1 MRRPRFQF
9 SLLGLLTAMA
19 VFGVVLACIVKFGLS
34 LPMVTILWSL
44 LFVTLVV
51 MPVLAFVG
59 KPERRAFHAG
69 GAWFGWMY
77 VLIYMF
83 GFVIHSPMSF
93 TSTSPIR
100 FPQMSIERGM
110 FVVYK
115 WVVPPGS
122 RMFSTNDPESEY
134 DDLALQYDSRIWN
147 PPVAAPLPVAGG
159 LGGFAPPPFPAGAGG
174 GLGGGFLGTA
184 PMVTTPP
191 APLRPYRYVPWEI
204 FRDVAHALLA
214 SLWAISGGVL
224 ALLLARRNA
233 RRKSENA
240 TPTRG

>member
-1 MRRPRFQF
+1 
-9 SLLGLLTAMA
+9 MA

-44 LFVTLVV
+44 LLVAL
-51 MPVLAFVG
+51 MATPVLAFVG

-69 GAWFGWMY
+69 FAWFGWMY
-77 VLIYMF
+77 VLIYMS
-83 GFVIHSPMSF
+83 GFVTHSPMSF
-93 TSTSPIR
+93 ASTSPIR

-134 DDLALQYDSRIWN
+134 DNLASQYDSRISN
-147 PPVAAPLPVAGG
+147 PPVAPMPVTGG

-184 PMVTTPP
+184 PMATTPP

-214 SLWAISGGVL
+214 ALWGAMGGGL
-224 ALLLARRNA
+224 ALFLAWRNA
-233 RRKSENA
+233 RRERASA
-240 TPTRG
+240 TPTPR